1 MKILH
6 VHIGTP
12 KTGTTAIQ
20 EFCMENSDILKGKG
34 YCYPI
39 LPFTFWDAS
48 EARNARFLV
57 GGILDENG
65 NASADSAKEAEK
77 NFHKGVQIIQ
87 DLFQKFDHVV
97 ISDENIWLSMDTI
110 RKDLW
115 KKLKKEADERGFSIH
130 VIVYLRRQD
139 KYLYSLWNQR
149 IKSKRRLDMSYEDF
163 IDMINLPARLEYYD
177 KLERVAGVIGK
188 ENITVRR
195 FDGGDFNGGSIYA
208 DFLQAIGLTL
218 TDEYK
223 ISQGVRNLGL
233 YGNTFEIKRVLNS
246 LPQMGNPKTH
256 QFVKERLWECSEI
269 SAKEYPCEM
278 MSKEE
283 ISELLETYAGD
294 NSKIAEE
301 YLNEPGAELFDNT
314 IKDLPKWEKD
324 NPYMMNDVI
333 RFAGAMGI
341 YLYEENQKLKKQI
354 RELNAVRHPFQR
366 IIRFLKRKLKF
377 KK

>member
-20 EFCMENSDILKGKG
+20 EFCVENAAILKKKG

-39 LPFTFWDAS
+39 LPFSFWDAS
-48 EARNARFLV
+48 EARNAHFLV
-57 GGILDENG
+57 AQITDKDG
-65 NASADSAKEAEK
+65 NVLEEEAEK

-97 ISDENIWLSMDTI
+97 MSDENIWLSMDTI

-115 KKLKKEADERGFSIH
+115 ENLKKEAQSRGFSIR

-149 IKSKRRLDMSYEDF
+149 IKSKRRLEMSYEDF
-163 IDMINLPARLEYYD
+163 VDMINVPARLEYYD
-177 KLERVAGVIGK
+177 KLERMAGVLGK

-195 FDGGDFNGGSIYA
+195 FDGGKFEGGSIYA

-233 YGNTFEIKRVLNS
+233 FGNTFEIKRILNG
-246 LPQMGNPKTH
+246 LPRMGNAKVH

-269 SAKEYPCEM
+269 SAKNYPCEM
-278 MSKEE
+278 MSREE
-283 ISELLETYAGD
+283 IANLLETYGAD
-294 NSKIAEE
+294 NPKVAAE

-314 IKDLPKWEKD
+314 IKDLPKWQKD
-324 NPYMMNDVI
+324 NPYMIDDVI
-333 RFAGAMGI
+333 RFTGAMGI
-341 YLYEENQKLKKQI
+341 YLYEENQKLR
-354 RELNAVRHPFQR
+354 REINMIRHPFR
-366 IIRFLKRKLKF
+366 SMLKYFKRKLRS